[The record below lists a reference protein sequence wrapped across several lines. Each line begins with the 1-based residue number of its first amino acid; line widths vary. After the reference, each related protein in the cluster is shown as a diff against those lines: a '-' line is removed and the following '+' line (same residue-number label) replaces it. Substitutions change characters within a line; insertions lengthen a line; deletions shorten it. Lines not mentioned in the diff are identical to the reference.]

1 MAVFEAGERKQ
12 ETGFTLIELM
22 VTVAIVSIAVLLGLP
37 EYRQWQA
44 ASNLREATSEVAT
57 QLTLARM
64 AAMNRNRSVDVTVQN
79 SGYAARVSAVAS
91 SGASIF
97 DEAVQS
103 GGTSLVASPVT
114 VSFSSMGLRTSAG
127 TGVQTIGVCNSYKL
141 QYTVTIVPAGKVN
154 WSTNPSATPCP

>member
-1 MAVFEAGERKQ
+1 M
-12 ETGFTLIELM
+12 
-22 VTVAIVSIAVLLGLP
+22 
-37 EYRQWQA
+37 
-44 ASNLREATSEVAT
+44 
-57 QLTLARM
+57 
-64 AAMNRNRSVDVTVQN
+64 TVQN

-91 SGASIF
+91 SGASMV

-114 VSFSSMGLRTSAG
+114 VSFSSRGLRTSAG